1 MPIEFHCTQCNKL
14 LRTGDETAGR
24 QAQCPECGMISTIPG
39 ATPPSEPAAA
49 PAPLPGGDSP
59 FSGGQMPGRPTD
71 PNNPYQSPMSSG
83 YAMPGQAAD
92 PFAAQ
97 RLAGPAIALIVTA
110 ILGLVSHLGIAV
122 LYGVVGV
129 TEHPAMN
136 RPGHH
141 NQADLLVG
149 IGIMETAAM
158 VGIVMSILILV
169 GALKMKNLQSRTWAF
184 VAAIL
189 ALCPCLSPCLLL
201 GLPFGIWALVVL
213 CDSSIKA
220 AFPD

>member
-1 MPIEFHCTQCNKL
+1 MPIEFRCTNCNKL
-14 LRTGDETAGR
+14 LRTGDDTAGR
-24 QAQCPECGMISTIPG
+24 QAQCPECGTVSAIPG
-39 ATPPSEPAAA
+39 AAPFNEPVA
-49 PAPLPGGDSP
+49 APLPGGDNP
-59 FSGGQMPGRPTD
+59 FGGGQRPGGQPD
-71 PNNPYQSPMSSG
+71 PNNPYQSPMSAGS
-83 YAMPGQAAD
+83 
-92 PFAAQ
+92 FAAQ
-97 RLAGPAIALIVTA
+97 RVAGPAIALIVTA

-122 LYGVVGV
+122 LYGVVGF
-129 TEHPAMN
+129 TEQGQMN

-141 NQADLLVG
+141 GQPDLMVVIGVIETGAL
-149 IGIMETAAM
+149 IGI
-158 VGIVMSILILV
+158 IMSILIIV
-169 GALKMKNLQSRTWAF
+169 GALKMKNLQSRTWGF

>member
-1 MPIEFHCTQCNKL
+1 MPIEFRCTHCNKL
-14 LRTGDETAGR
+14 LRTGDDTAGR
-24 QAQCPECGMISTIPG
+24 QAQCPECGTVSAIPG
-39 ATPPSEPAAA
+39 AAPFNEPVA
-49 PAPLPGGDSP
+49 APLPAGDNP
-59 FSGGQMPGRPTD
+59 FGGGQRPGGQPD
-71 PNNPYQSPMSSG
+71 PNNPYQSPMSFG
-83 YAMPGQAAD
+83 HAMSGQAAD

-122 LYGVVGV
+122 LYGIIGA
-129 TEHPAMN
+129 TEQAQMN
-136 RPGHH
+136 RPGRH
-141 NQADLLVG
+141 NGADLILG
-149 IGIMETAAM
+149 IGIMEIAAF
-158 VGIVMSILILV
+158 VGIIMSVLILV

-184 VAAIL
+184 VAAII
-189 ALCPCLSPCLLL
+189 ALCPCISPCLIL